1 MTHLGELSSKKTG
14 KQTHRSSRKSR
25 SVANLFGNRL
35 NMVNNKTKAL
45 IRVGASALVR
55 AVRNCRNDV
64 VFNTL

>member
-35 NMVNNKTKAL
+35 NMVNNKTKARV
-45 IRVGASALVR
+45 RVGACDLVC
-55 AVRNCRNDV
+55 AIWNYHNVV
-64 VFNTL
+64 VFDIS